1 MATETKNWN
10 DRMEALTTPV
20 INCEERNGVCHP
32 CTESDKAALVAT
44 CGRLSF
50 LISEQDEIME
60 NVSREGYWLGIS
72 DAQSTTDAQSTLTE
86 EQKDVRDGIGPW
98 ATSLPDNHM
107 VSLLQAYADLFG
119 AERIEDYEGVYQRH
133 PNLWGCV
140 FHERTR
146 DAVKKFLDSNYP
158 NVRYVVTIVT
168 GTQYGTPMF
177 RIHCSGK
184 MKPILRAYSD
194 AFDAGLWAGR
204 YESK

>member
-1 MATETKNWN
+1 MKTYATVSPMVLNEFFGGK
-10 DRMEALTTPV
+10 
-20 INCEERNGVCHP
+20 
-32 CTESDKAALVAT
+32 
-44 CGRLSF
+44 
-50 LISEQDEIME
+50 E
-60 NVSREGYWLGIS
+60 NEYVKL
-72 DAQSTTDAQSTLTE
+72 TDANGLDVASEPVEPITLTE